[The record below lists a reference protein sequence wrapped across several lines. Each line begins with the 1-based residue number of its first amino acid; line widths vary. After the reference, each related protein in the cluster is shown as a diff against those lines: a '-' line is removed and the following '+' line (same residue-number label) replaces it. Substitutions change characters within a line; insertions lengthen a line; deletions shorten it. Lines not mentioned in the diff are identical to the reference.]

1 MSDVHAGLG
10 IALVVVNLAAGVV
23 GASAWWRVTPSR
35 AFWPLLRTGQ
45 LLVVIVAVL
54 GGVLYAQGRELDDLH
69 LIYGLMP
76 LGISFVA
83 EQLRLTSA
91 QAVLDQRDLDSSREV
106 ALLPEREQRSIVRAI
121 VRREIGVMAASAL
134 VVASLGLRAGGWL

>member
-1 MSDVHAGLG
+1 MPLHAWLGL
-10 IALVVVNLAAGVV
+10 AMVSVNLLAGIV
-23 GASAWWRVTPSR
+23 GAIAWWRVEPSR
-35 AFWPLLRTGQ
+35 TFWPLLRLGQ
-45 LLVVIVAVL
+45 VLVVLVAAA
-54 GGVLYAQGRELDDLH
+54 GGILYAQGERASDLH

-91 QAVLDQRDLDSSREV
+91 QTVLDQRGLEDTQAVR
-106 ALLPEREQRSIVRAI
+106 ALPERDQRSIVLSI

-134 VVASLGLRAGGWL
+134 VISVLGLRAAGWL